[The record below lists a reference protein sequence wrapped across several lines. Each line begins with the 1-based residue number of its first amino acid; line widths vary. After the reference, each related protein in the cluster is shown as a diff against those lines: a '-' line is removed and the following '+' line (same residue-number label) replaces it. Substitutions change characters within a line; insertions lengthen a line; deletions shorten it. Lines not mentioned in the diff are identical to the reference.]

1 MEGEVVGQPV
11 VEKKLEADS
20 KIFAALSYISLL
32 FIIPWII
39 KKEDRFVMYH
49 VKQGVALFLAEAIV
63 WIILWFLE
71 TLLITIFSFGAL
83 TLITVLYKLAW
94 LFFAALSIIGIY
106 YAIKGKKKPLPW
118 LWIITKNLKI

>member
-1 MEGEVVGQPV
+1 MEGEVVDQPV

-39 KKEDRFVMYH
+39 KKEDGFVMYH
-49 VKQGVALFLAEAIV
+49 VKQGVALFLAETIV

-83 TLITVLYKLAW
+83 TLISVLYKLAW
-94 LFFAALSIIGIY
+94 LFFAALSIVGIY
-106 YAIKGKKKPLPW
+106 YAIKGTKKPLPW
-118 LWIITKNLKI
+118 LWVIAKNLKI

>member
-1 MEGEVVGQPV
+1 MEGEVVGQP

-20 KIFAALSYISLL
+20 KIFAALSYVSLL

-39 KKEDRFVMYH
+39 KKEDGFVMYH
-49 VKQGVALFLAEAIV
+49 VKQGVALFLAEVIT

-106 YAIKGKKKPLPW
+106 YAIKGKKEPLPW
-118 LWIITKNLKI
+118 LWVITKNLKI

>member
-1 MEGEVVGQPV
+1 MEGEVVDQPG
-11 VEKKLEADS
+11 EKKLEADS

-39 KKEDRFVMYH
+39 KKEDEFVMYH

-83 TLITVLYKLAW
+83 TLISVLYKLAW

-106 YAIKGKKKPLPW
+106 YAIKGKKKSLPW
-118 LWIITKNLKI
+118 LWVIAKNLKI

>member
-1 MEGEVVGQPV
+1 MEGEVVGQP

-20 KIFAALSYISLL
+20 KIFAALSYVSLL

-39 KKEDRFVMYH
+39 KKEDGFVMYH

-106 YAIKGKKKPLPW
+106 YAIKGKKEPLPW
-118 LWIITKNLKI
+118 LWVITKNLKI